1 MLRMEAESKY
11 RVIGK
16 DEHGF
21 ICAEL
26 RWDGCMNIW
35 LKGSVEDGKEAWTEA
50 GRVEE
55 DCEYLHLCDPIQVLE
70 TLLEFAK
77 AAKKQHEDNGMWMR

>member
-1 MLRMEAESKY
+1 MLRMETDSEY

-50 GRVEE
+50 GRAEE
-55 DCEYLHLCDPIQVLE
+55 DCDYLHLCDPIQVLE

-77 AAKKQHEDNGMWMR
+77 AAKKHHEDNGMWMG